1 MKLKRMKQTIAI
13 ILSVL
18 MLFATIP
25 MTAMAADDEPYEGAE
40 IIASGECGRYVE
52 WKLNSLGTLF
62 LERSGSNGATDDYPT
77 GTNSPFVNDSRIKK
91 IVVTEGVTYLG
102 RMVFRSLPNLTEVV
116 LEEGFKEMEYGIFMD
131 CPLLTE
137 LELPSSFN
145 KFTTVAP
152 FYGSSIK
159 KLTFKGNNLNTNTE
173 SGYAWDRFFSNA
185 DIYVPLPFTL
195 NGVVLNTYEEV
206 EQALAHNG
214 NRVYCVND
222 IAIVKWKD
230 YDGTVLETDENAV
243 QGVIPTYDGETPSR
257 ASDNTN

>member
-1 MKLKRMKQTIAI
+1 MKYTKK
-13 ILSVL
+13 ILALL
-18 MLFATIP
+18 MSFIMLVGMLP

-102 RMVFRSLPNLTEVV
+102 RMLFRDLSNLTEVV
-116 LEEGFKEMEYGIFMD
+116 FEEGLQEMEFGVFSGCSSLM
-131 CPLLTE
+131 E
-137 LELPSSFN
+137 LELPASFN

-152 FYGSSIK
+152 FYESGIK

-173 SGYAWDRFFSNA
+173 SGYAWDRFLSNV

-222 IAIVKWKD
+222 NATVKWKD
-230 YDGTVLETDENAV
+230 YDGTVLTTCSTDR
-243 QGVIPTYDGETPSR
+243 I
-257 ASDNTN
+257 